1 MQYRPQVVLSFGRV
15 KSGVVATGAS
25 AHVYARPMS
34 LPSAPPQRPPP
45 PRLPSPSP
53 PPPSSS
59 PSLPPP
65 LLPPP
70 LPPSWPPSTPPHAA
84 HYSACTF
91 GAPPCPAGA
100 PLWFWIILVLTPT
113 LAVAELLYRLYVS
126 ADGLFRAC
134 GRLVWLT
141 SNYVRGLLTSR
152 PWPSEVP
159 VAGPQSYQVHKEW
172 FALTDMTRGWK
183 V

>member
-1 MQYRPQVVLSFGRV
+1 M
-15 KSGVVATGAS
+15 
-25 AHVYARPMS
+25 
-34 LPSAPPQRPPP
+34 
-45 PRLPSPSP
+45 
-53 PPPSSS
+53 
-59 PSLPPP
+59 
-65 LLPPP
+65 
-70 LPPSWPPSTPPHAA
+70 
-84 HYSACTF
+84 
-91 GAPPCPAGA
+91 
-100 PLWFWIILVLTPT
+100 LTPT